1 MSNNNDLI
9 ISYFDELYRNFDQGI
24 KLSTVCSH
32 DELYGELYYYSVI
45 KILNYLNITSVD
57 HFLDI
62 GSGLGKIVFQ
72 VFLTTQVASATG
84 IEINN
89 NRSVIANTIKRKI
102 ATQLPEIFNNRN
114 LNLIHG
120 DFLHYDFNNIT
131 IIYLC
136 CTVFS
141 TELLSKI
148 IDKINTMEQVKKI
161 ISFRLLPNLNNFK
174 LIKKIFVH
182 GDWDYV
188 ACYLYG

>member
-1 MSNNNDLI
+1 M
-9 ISYFDELYRNFDQGI
+9 FD
-24 KLSTVCSH
+24 SH

-72 VFLTTQVASATG
+72 VFLTTQVASVTG

-89 NRSVIANTIKRKI
+89 NRSVIANKIKQKI

-141 TELLSKI
+141 TELLSI
-148 IDKINTMEQVKKI
+148 IQKEAKGRIVVDCGAGEGLLGSLMKNI
-161 ISFRLLPNLNNFK
+161 IRK
-174 LIKKIFVH
+174 TIIE
-182 GDWDYV
+182 
-188 ACYLYG
+188 

>member
-24 KLSTVCSH
+24 KLSTVCSR

-89 NRSVIANTIKRKI
+89 NRSVIANTIERKI

-120 DFLHYDFNNIT
+120 DFLYYDFNNIT

>member
-24 KLSTVCSH
+24 KLSTVCSR

-72 VFLTTQVASATG
+72 VFLTTQVASVTG

-89 NRSVIANTIKRKI
+89 NRSVIANKIKQKI

-148 IDKINTMEQVKKI
+148 IEKINTMDKVKKI